1 LWIWEAVYLISSSC
15 TLSFWSPGSWQG
27 PLQQQVIIRGPT
39 APTNHGFRLHFWLMF
54 FWKDTILTRLNMN
67 YIPTPYLGRVYA
79 IRLNAFF
86 IFSSLEAYKNKNPQ
100 ANWIINREY
109 MGSLCIKLRVC
120 LVIKFFFYF
129 LFFFQLK

>member
-1 LWIWEAVYLISSSC
+1 
-15 TLSFWSPGSWQG
+15 
-27 PLQQQVIIRGPT
+27 
-39 APTNHGFRLHFWLMF
+39 
-54 FWKDTILTRLNMN
+54 MN